1 MNFNKFKFYDFFAWY
16 FINFFLILSN
26 LMKLS
31 YILVIL
37 FKKGYE
43 KMKAE
48 YFIQEMIEM
57 ITEVQIDLLV
67 KARNLDNEDIQIYNL
82 CHKKGDL
89 FMYNEKI
96 ILTPQDILDKEFKID
111 ARGFRP
117 QEVDKFLDLVISD
130 YNEFITEIKELK
142 KEISF
147 LNDENDKLK
156 NELRRIKANIE
167 AAEGTA
173 STSQVSN
180 IDLLRR
186 LSQLEKIVYGKD
198 E

>member
-1 MNFNKFKFYDFFAWY
+1 M
-16 FINFFLILSN
+16 IR
-26 LMKLS
+26 
-31 YILVIL
+31 
-37 FKKGYE
+37 E
-43 KMKAE
+43 AE
-48 YFIQEMIEM
+48 V
-57 ITEVQIDLLV
+57 T
-67 KARNLDNEDIQIYNL
+67 LDALRTLTKYGEQLYNYV
-82 CHKKGDL
+82 HKKGDL

-96 ILTPQDILDKEFKID
+96 VLTPQDILDKEFKID

-117 QEVDKFLDLVISD
+117 QEVDKFLDLVIND

-147 LNDENDKLK
+147 LTDENNKIK

-167 AAEGTA
+167 AAEETA
-173 STSQVSN
+173 GGSQVSN

-186 LSQLEKIVYGKD
+186 LSQLEKVVYGKD